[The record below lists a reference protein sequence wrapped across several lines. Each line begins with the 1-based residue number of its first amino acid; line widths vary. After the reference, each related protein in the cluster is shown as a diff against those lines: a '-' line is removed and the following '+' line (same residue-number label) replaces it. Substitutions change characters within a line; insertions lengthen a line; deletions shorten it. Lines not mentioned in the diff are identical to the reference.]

1 MSKATKNLKESRVS
15 VDSKTAAKV
24 RRIAESSR
32 ASLSDIIL
40 FFANNTTTFREV
52 FQDGWPVIA
61 AAVAW
66 GLFIIALDIFGGC

>member
-1 MSKATKNLKESRVS
+1 MT
-15 VDSKTAAKV
+15 D
-24 RRIAESSR
+24 
-32 ASLSDIIL
+32 
-40 FFANNTTTFREV
+40 NTTTFREV

>member
-40 FFANNTTTFREV
+40 FFAK
-52 FQDGWPVIA
+52 GVIHHSSTA
-61 AAVAW
+61 TDSATLKTRHAV
-66 GLFIIALDIFGGC
+66 